1 MYVTK
6 RSMAN
11 AVSSMT
17 KHLEQVS
24 SALAVSFFLYP
35 FIMLSQ
41 AWHSISYE
49 LLRYWNIW
57 KISGYHG
64 EAWPRAMEML
74 YSRQRLFLFRES
86 VVFQLQ
92 TWCITNLSY
101 FDRFNWI
108 ILCIVDNCHIAIV
121 SIMYRYF
128 FILLFFLPG
137 NKAPF
142 DTENWK
148 SGRKSW
154 WAEWKFEGNKKRGM
168 FMSIQTLLVFK
179 RLELLWYNL
188 LTCCN
193 VHSLAVFTCSLFFY
207 LLCGHPFHIVVF
219 CLLDE
224 FHFFLVEIFFIA
236 IHNNCCF
243 VTRWLMLMGKLEELE
258 MMWKQLNCFFQL
270 WWEMSIFLMFLGL
283 ILYH

>member
-128 FILLFFLPG
+128 FILLFFYQATKRHLTQRIENLDGKVDEQNG
-137 NKAPF
+137 NLREIKKEVCSCQFKPF
-142 DTENWK
+142 
-148 SGRKSW
+148 
-154 WAEWKFEGNKKRGM
+154 
-168 FMSIQTLLVFK
+168 
-179 RLELLWYNL
+179 
-188 LTCCN
+188 
-193 VHSLAVFTCSLFFY
+193 
-207 LLCGHPFHIVVF
+207 
-219 CLLDE
+219 
-224 FHFFLVEIFFIA
+224 
-236 IHNNCCF
+236 
-243 VTRWLMLMGKLEELE
+243 
-258 MMWKQLNCFFQL
+258 
-270 WWEMSIFLMFLGL
+270 
-283 ILYH
+283 